1 MWFIPLSAIAAGVVL
16 KSLFEKLANSVD
28 KNKDT
33 NQLCDSDSYS
43 SYQQHKTHFSSFERE
58 ADDDVYGT
66 SNKQS
71 NQLQKAMLAS
81 EADDDVY
88 GTSNK
93 HKSYDFDL
101 NKIVDSFRKA
111 DVKPIPPDGKMES
124 GDEGERKLKECITHH
139 ENFFGCECWL
149 NKRIKEKIGIAGK
162 EIDIIVLT
170 SEKIYLF
177 ESKNYSGH
185 LMKNPNQFDE
195 KNKWIRIKRSYD
207 GRNVSNSDTE
217 ISLEEDLTSVLYD
230 KVNFLIEKLL
240 EKGIDIDMSKVVHK
254 VIFMKKHLSIDS
266 NLIANFDFVTR
277 DRLENFLNQE
287 HHSLPEE
294 KKVIM
299 ALIRY
304 CLKLEGK
311 LDNSD
316 SSLHAISDKYK
327 KDILI
332 MNNNLINYIEGLP
345 TWDHVILFGGK
356 KDRGDILKLK
366 KIFKTTENLECLN
379 YKCKIKVDSPKSEAD
394 LINRYKNGQYIITLN
409 IYDQNDKFMATK
421 EGNPYEDSEIKIH
434 AAGSEKPK
442 SISIYQV
449 EEIHLQ
455 GLYKIS
461 NEY

>member
-1 MWFIPLSAIAAGVVL
+1 MWFIPVALGPVAYFLIKKIAELVDSA
-16 KSLFEKLANSVD
+16 D
-28 KNKDT
+28 KNTATK
-33 NQLCDSDSYS
+33 QLRDSDVYS
-43 SYQQHKTHFSSFERE
+43 SYQQNENSSNSYKESDDDIYGKSSQYKHKIFSSSCEKK
-58 ADDDVYGT
+58 ADEDIYGT
-66 SNKQS
+66 SNQ
-71 NQLQKAMLAS
+71 
-81 EADDDVY
+81 
-88 GTSNK
+88 
-93 HKSYDFDL
+93 HKSYDFEL
-101 NKIVDSFRKA
+101 NKIVDSFHKA
-111 DVKPIPPDGKMES
+111 DVKPIPPDTIMEA
-124 GDEGERKLKECITHH
+124 GDKSERELKEYITQH
-139 ENFFGCECWL
+139 ENFLGCECWL
-149 NKRIKEKIGIAGK
+149 NKRIKEKIGEEGK
-162 EIDIIVLT
+162 EIDFIVIS
-170 SEKIYLF
+170 SEKIYIF

-185 LMKNPNQFDE
+185 LMINPNSFDE
-195 KNKWIRIKRSYD
+195 KNKWLRVKRSYD
-207 GRNVSNSDTE
+207 HEGKLLNSDTKA
-217 ISLEEDLTSVLYD
+217 SFEEDLTSVLYD
-230 KVNFLIEKLL
+230 KVVF
-240 EKGIDIDMSKVVHK
+240 
-254 VIFMKKHLSIDS
+254 FMKKLSENGIFIDS
-266 NLIANFDFVTR
+266 SKFVHKLIFMNRNLEINSNIIANFDFVTR

-316 SSLHAISDKYK
+316 SPLHIISDKYK

-366 KIFKTTENLECLN
+366 KMFKTTENLECLN

-409 IYDQNDKFMATK
+409 IYDQNDKLMATK

-449 EEIHLQ
+449 EEVHLQ